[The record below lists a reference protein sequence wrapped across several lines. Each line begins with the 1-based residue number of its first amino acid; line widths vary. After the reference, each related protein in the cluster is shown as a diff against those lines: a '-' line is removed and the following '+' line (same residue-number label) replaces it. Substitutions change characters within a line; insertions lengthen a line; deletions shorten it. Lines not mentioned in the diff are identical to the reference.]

1 MRKDLT
7 VKELL
12 VMGGG
17 LFSMHFGAG
26 CLLYPV
32 TWGADAGT
40 SVYAAYLGVFLSGI
54 FLPWLGYLALA
65 RGRGTFLELIRRA
78 APRFG
83 LGFIVVLILVL
94 GPLFMLPR
102 ITAALWAG
110 VVQLLGWQFRSRL
123 PELAFNVVMYVA
135 AFAFVSSPG
144 KVVER
149 VGRVLFPVL
158 LCIVTAVIVQS
169 IATPIAPR
177 VPPVFSENATV
188 HGFLA
193 AYAVG
198 DLQCALTYGLV
209 LVHGIENAG
218 IEKSRVSRNLLA
230 IGVVGLGLLGLAHF
244 GHMIAGANTGGT
256 IRLNLSATYVQ
267 MVVVLW
273 GALGGSIFLVALAT
287 ASLTATIGIISSTG
301 SLWEKIL
308 GGRASYRTI
317 CLLTCAMA
325 CAVSMSGID
334 AIVTLLSPV
343 IDACYPATI
352 ALALYYGFW
361 PNWQSPRGLFAL
373 KWALIAATALGTV
386 GSFHSYVKL
395 LGLNAPLFEKFY
407 AALPLSPWT
416 MSWIPFTAAAFIL
429 GWMTGARRDAAAL

>member
-110 VVQLLGWQFRSRL
+110 VVQLLGWQFGSRL

-149 VGRVLFPVL
+149 VGRVLVPVL
-158 LCIVTAVIVQS
+158 LCIVPAVIVQS

-177 VPPVFSENATV
+177 VPPVFCENATV

-218 IEKSRVSRNLLA
+218 IEKGRVSRNLLA

-244 GHMIAGANTGGT
+244 GTRAA
-256 IRLNLSATYVQ
+256 RS
-267 MVVVLW
+267 
-273 GALGGSIFLVALAT
+273 GSISRRRMCRWSWCCGARSAARSSSSRWRRLRSRRRS
-287 ASLTATIGIISSTG
+287 ASSPPRVRCGRRSS
-301 SLWEKIL
+301 
-308 GGRASYRTI
+308 A
-317 CLLTCAMA
+317 
-325 CAVSMSGID
+325 
-334 AIVTLLSPV
+334 
-343 IDACYPATI
+343 
-352 ALALYYGFW
+352 
-361 PNWQSPRGLFAL
+361 
-373 KWALIAATALGTV
+373 
-386 GSFHSYVKL
+386 
-395 LGLNAPLFEKFY
+395 
-407 AALPLSPWT
+407 
-416 MSWIPFTAAAFIL
+416 
-429 GWMTGARRDAAAL
+429 GARRTARSACSPARWPAPSR